1 MKSDLS
7 KVKVGDRICTIK
19 EGWVTVESTNNS
31 LNYPIKAGGY
41 SFTIYGEHIITDT
54 FPSAFTFNPFEQ
66 TQSFEG
72 YWAMVS
78 RKPIN
83 EDNKG
88 VKRFVFMEKNGR
100 FYAWNF
106 AETDEQLAKEMVVAT
121 WEHAQRIPEP
131 APVPEYTVEEL
142 TAIVGHEFK
151 IKK

>member
-7 KVKVGDRICTIK
+7 KVQVGDRIWTIQQ
-19 EGWVTVESTNNS
+19 GWVTVESVDYHET
-31 LNYPIKAGGY
+31 YPISAGNQCH
-41 SFTIYGEHIITDT
+41 TIDGKHRTSDT

-66 TQSFEG
+66 PQPFEG

-78 RKPIN
+78 HKPIN

-88 VKRFVFMEKNGR
+88 VKRFVFMEKNGM

-106 AETDEQLAKEMVVAT
+106 AETDEQLAREMVVVT

-151 IKK
+151 IKN